1 MMSDLFSGHEPAAT
15 PERMIASAV
24 ARASATE
31 ASGAAGVSDSG
42 THGVG
47 AAADLI
53 LVNARSWT
61 ELQSRPQADRTV
73 LRAGRAIDTTPP
85 DYRELDDLMR

>member
-1 MMSDLFSGHEPAAT
+1 MT
-15 PERMIASAV
+15 
-24 ARASATE
+24 
-31 ASGAAGVSDSG
+31 SGAAEIAGFKYPG
-42 THGVG
+42 KIGVG